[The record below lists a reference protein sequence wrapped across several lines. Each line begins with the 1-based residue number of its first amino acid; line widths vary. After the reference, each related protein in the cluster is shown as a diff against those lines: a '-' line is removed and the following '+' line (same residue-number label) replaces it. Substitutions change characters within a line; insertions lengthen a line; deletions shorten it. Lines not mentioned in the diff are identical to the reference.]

1 MVFESMIEFHF
12 ETKKIKSLVLFCG
25 VVLKLLC
32 FYIEI
37 SLPAVLAVCISLE
50 NYSLYLDFLIYLHTS
65 LQSSFF
71 KNSSSV
77 SVVMVISPLSFLIL
91 CICDFFFLFLYS
103 WIS

>member
-1 MVFESMIEFHF
+1 MVFQSMIEFHF

-25 VVLKLLC
+25 VVLKLLS

-50 NYSLYLDFLIYLHTS
+50 NYSLYLDFLIYLHTT
-65 LQSSFF
+65 LQSSFL
-71 KNSSSV
+71 KNSSSSV

-103 WIS
+103 